1 MSGIATYPVGSSWN
15 FGQHP
20 KLLLFNYL
28 NIESPR
34 IFCFISLLYR
44 EPLRLSS
51 YSLRVLHSLIE
62 AAIAWLQLPSHRS
75 PHIYHPFC
83 PVHFPTVTREHS
95 NSEHSN
101 SMIHSFRQFLR
112 SSQRSG
118 LIWGIGM
125 QDWSLLLELAYHL
138 LACVILGQVTY
149 LTFASVLCCFKNG
162 ANNVT

>member
-118 LIWGIGM
+118 LIWGIGGAGLESVAWTCIPLTSLC
-125 QDWSLLLELAYHL
+125 DFGTSYLSNLCLSSLL
-138 LACVILGQVTY
+138 
-149 LTFASVLCCFKNG
+149 F
-162 ANNVT
+162 